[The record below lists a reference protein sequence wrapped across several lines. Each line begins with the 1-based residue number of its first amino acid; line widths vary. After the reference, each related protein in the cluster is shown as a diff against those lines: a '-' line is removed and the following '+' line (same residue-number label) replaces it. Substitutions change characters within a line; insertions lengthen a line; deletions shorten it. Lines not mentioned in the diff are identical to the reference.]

1 MAIAKTGLLVGLIS
15 GDCEGFSARVR
26 SGRVNI
32 AAQKVRPRGRR
43 VGRVSWPDML
53 SRVDENWRRLPAAAK
68 TAGRDIAS
76 KRMLSP
82 YHAYRN
88 LILRNISPARAQ
100 GPVTLNLVTFTP
112 EATFRFSPATGD
124 KFKARWGEGPG
135 QWAHFGYA
143 VPGIPAHCIHE
154 DGVGPWDF
162 GEGARCLWWMVMEGP
177 VPVWRYAAYVRTR
190 PNYGVASYWLVI
202 YRENGTTIAN
212 GFGAGSEDYFR
223 ADGVEGEPFSF
234 MLTLY
239 GFLGEDVVITGR
251 VEEGAP
257 VWK

>member
-1 MAIAKTGLLVGLIS
+1 
-15 GDCEGFSARVR
+15 
-26 SGRVNI
+26 
-32 AAQKVRPRGRR
+32 
-43 VGRVSWPDML
+43 VGRVSWPEML

-76 KRMLSP
+76 RRRLSP

-135 QWAHFGYA
+135 QCAHFRYA
-143 VPGIPAHCIHE
+143 VPGVAAHCIRD

-162 GEGARCLWWMVMEGP
+162 GEGARCVFWWVEEAG
-177 VPVWRYAAYVRTR
+177 VPVCRYAAYVRTR
-190 PNYGVASYWLVI
+190 PNYGVASYWLIVYTEEGAAI
-202 YRENGTTIAN
+202 GN
-212 GFGAGSEDYFR
+212 GFGPGDADFFR
-223 ADGVEGEPFSF
+223 ADSYAGQPFSF

-239 GFLGEDVVITGR
+239 GFLGEDVVMTGR